1 MNINPND
8 TIDDIFDEIM
18 DFVNETPFTTQR
30 ITNYNEAIAIN
41 QQLVNN
47 IYNIRRY
54 LEINDNERI
63 NNTPQ
68 NQFVNRFVNIEESN
82 FIDSLFETFL
92 DNNINIQG
100 ILGNVDDLQDVKV
113 TLPKSD
119 FDKLENIQINHDNL
133 NDFINSQCNICM
145 EEYKI
150 DDYVIKLKCKHL
162 FHKECIKDWL
172 CKEKI
177 TCPVCRMD
185 VREMI

>member
-18 DFVNETPFTTQR
+18 DFVNETPFTTSR
-30 ITNYNEAIAIN
+30 INNYNEAIAVN
-41 QQLVNN
+41 QQIVNN

-68 NQFVNRFVNIEESN
+68 NQFAEESN

-113 TLPKSD
+113 TLSKSD
-119 FDKLENIQINHDNL
+119 FDKLEKIKIQNDNL
-133 NDFINSQCNICM
+133 NEFLNLQCNICM

-150 DDYVIKLKCKHL
+150 NDHVIKLKCKHL

-177 TCPVCRMD
+177 SCPVCRMD
-185 VREMI
+185 VREMV

>member
-30 ITNYNEAIAIN
+30 INNYNEAIAVN

-63 NNTPQ
+63 RINNTTTR
-68 NQFVNRFVNIEESN
+68 NQFANADESN

-92 DNNINIQG
+92 DNNINTQG

-113 TLPKSD
+113 TLSQSD
-119 FDKLENIQINHDNL
+119 FNKLEKIQIKNSNL
-133 NDFINSQCNICM
+133 NDFLNSQCNICM

-150 DDYVIKLKCKHL
+150 DEFVIKLKCKHL

-177 TCPVCRMD
+177 SCPVCRMD